1 MTSRIITKYSLVA
14 NHFLTHY
21 RSRLLNNGNLLDRK
35 SDANSGTRCRIGIKA
50 GVIEHGNITRDG
62 IVQHGVWCQQGIKQG
77 MENLGIYLALGI
89 GLGLGGFIFASTC
102 LYVWKTTETND
113 RRTGSPIKHN
123 AGGAIEHG
131 ITSKSA

>member
-1 MTSRIITKYSLVA
+1 MGNSLI
-14 NHFLTHY
+14 
-21 RSRLLNNGNLLDRK
+21 GNQMRTTVVQGAELV
-35 SDANSGTRCRIGIKA
+35 KA
-50 GVIEHGNITRDG
+50 GVIEHGNTTSDG
-62 IVQHGVWCQQGIKQG
+62 IVQHGVRCQQGIKQG

-123 AGGAIEHG
+123 EELERYDG
-131 ITSKSA
+131 T